1 MLLKETTTKISSQE
15 GGFLDF
21 LRPLMKAGLPLMK
34 SVPTPLAKSVLIPLG
49 FSAGILVADAAI
61 QKKIYGWG
69 RPLDLP
75 LRVATLIISNK
86 EMNDIMKIFE

>member
-34 SVPTPLAKSVLIPLG
+34 SVLTPLTKSVLIPLG

-61 QKKIYGWG
+61 QKKIYEWG
-69 RPLDLP
+69 RPSDLP

-86 EMNDIMKIFE
+86 EMNDIVKIFE